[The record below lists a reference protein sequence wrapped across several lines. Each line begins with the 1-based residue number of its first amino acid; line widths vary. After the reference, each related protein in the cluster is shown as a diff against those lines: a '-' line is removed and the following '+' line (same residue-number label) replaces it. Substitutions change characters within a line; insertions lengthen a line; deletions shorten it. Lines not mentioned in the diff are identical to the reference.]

1 MQTVLRNFEKRHWLQ
16 DALFSLPSAIIYTYH
31 ILKSPYK
38 QIEKAF
44 EVKIRTA

>member
-1 MQTVLRNFEKRHWLQ
+1 MDRYANTTIKALQ
-16 DALFSLPSAIIYTYH
+16 SKYLSLEYSSGK
-31 ILKSPYK
+31 LKSPYK